1 MWKGTADGNSSPR
14 KRSSLPRLLQE
25 KVRIPVMPY
34 YVYAIHTDSR
44 LDCFYG
50 SFSDYR
56 DAEICERE
64 KQDSG
69 NPQGNSFV
77 ALIYA
82 ENQTHAAQRLK
93 QIRRERGLK

>member
-1 MWKGTADGNSSPR
+1 MWKGTTDGSSSPR

-44 LDCFYG
+44 LNCFYG
-50 SFSDYR
+50 SFADYR

-64 KQDSG
+64 KQDFG
-69 NPQGNSFV
+69 NSQGNSFV

-93 QIRRERGLK
+93 QICRERGLK

>member
-1 MWKGTADGNSSPR
+1 
-14 KRSSLPRLLQE
+14 
-25 KVRIPVMPY
+25 MPY
-34 YVYAIHTDSR
+34 YVYAIHKDSR

-64 KQDSG
+64 KQDFG
-69 NPQGNSFV
+69 NSQDDSFV

-82 ENQTHAAQRLK
+82 ENQTHAAQRFK
-93 QIRRERGLK
+93 QICRDRGLK

>member
-1 MWKGTADGNSSPR
+1 
-14 KRSSLPRLLQE
+14 
-25 KVRIPVMPY
+25 MPY

-64 KQDSG
+64 KQDFCNS
-69 NPQGNSFV
+69 QDNSFV

-82 ENQTHAAQRLK
+82 ENQTHAAQRVN
-93 QIRRERGLK
+93 QMRRERGLK